1 MMRIYLKTFLEGHY
15 FLDIQY
21 VVAESKLSSLGPIY
35 YEYGSMVVEFDSS
48 SNAIAAFEILKHKI
62 YKDKRLLG
70 IYGAVSFLLSFVFN
84 FFS

>member
-1 MMRIYLKTFLEGHY
+1 MRELTNKNKDTPSIMFNHMYHIYHIYHIT
-15 FLDIQY
+15 
-21 VVAESKLSSLGPIY
+21 ESKLSSLGPIY

-70 IYGAVSFLLSFVFN
+70 NYMVRLVLL
-84 FFS
+84 